1 MEYFDFMEWYR
12 HFTAVNQ
19 IRLNTIKHLLGT
31 IMMFMCAGGL
41 ERFLSK
47 KLNLKNDYFILLYYL
62 LIGFTGIIFFFKLV

>member
-1 MEYFDFMEWYR
+1 MEYFDIIEWYR

-19 IRLNTIKHLLGT
+19 IRLNTIKQILGT

-47 KLNLKNDYFILLYYL
+47 KLNLKNDYLILLYYL
-62 LIGFTGIIFFFKLV
+62 TIGLTGIIFYFKLI

>member
-1 MEYFDFMEWYR
+1 MEYFDLLEWYR

-41 ERFLSK
+41 ERFISK
-47 KLNLKNDYFILLYYL
+47 KLKIKNDYYKVLYYL
-62 LIGFTGIIFFFKLV
+62 TIGMVGIIFFFKLI